1 MLPQQRNTAGRGF
14 TLIEL
19 LVVIAIIAIL
29 AALLLPALARA
40 KERAKKT
47 QCLSNLRQVAI
58 ATTAY
63 AIDSH
68 DVLIP
73 AASGNTTSANPI
85 GLDPGDIGNA
95 YADAWGSVGLK
106 MNQGQPSAHPWS
118 CPNRPGLPSF
128 NPASGQWTLGYQY
141 YGGVASWAND
151 LVTVKSASP
160 IKLSISKPGWMLVAD
175 VVLWWQQ
182 GGNGGWTAISGTDDP
197 PSGFSNLQPHKRVS
211 SKLPDGGNEAFVDG
225 SARWIPARDMVFVH
239 SWNTGAR
246 RLFMYQQDLGD
257 LEPYR
262 KFLKTIQ

>member
-1 MLPQQRNTAGRGF
+1 MPRSIRNTAKRGF

-40 KERAKKT
+40 KERAKRT

-58 ATTAY
+58 ATTSY
-63 AIDSH
+63 AIDSRE
-68 DVLIP
+68 VLIP
-73 AASGNTTSANPI
+73 AAGGSTAAANPI

-106 MNQGQPSAHPWS
+106 MNQGTPSAHPWS

-141 YGGVASWAND
+141 YGGVTKWQND
-151 LVTVKSASP
+151 TVSTDSESP
-160 IKLSISKPGWMLVAD
+160 IKLSLSKPYMMLVAD

-182 GGNGGWTAISGTDDP
+182 GGSGGWSAVPGTDDP
-197 PSGFSNLQPHKRVS
+197 PSGFSNLQAHKRVS

-225 SARWIPARDMVFVH
+225 SARWVPARDMVYVH
-239 SWNTGAR
+239 SWNTSGR
-246 RLFMYQQDLGD
+246 WLFMYQQNLGAM
-257 LEPYR
+257 EVYR
-262 KFLKTIQ
+262 KFLKTIK